1 MARHRPSEKRGRSLK
16 PHDYLEDPVL
26 ESRDA
31 RPQQTTQWK
40 VDEEDDTQPVLPVEY
55 TCSLKDFEL
64 YKKYPHLYK
73 DGKPLRKRVRI
84 LQYFVRVLN

>member
-1 MARHRPSEKRGRSLK
+1 
-16 PHDYLEDPVL
+16 
-26 ESRDA
+26 
-31 RPQQTTQWK
+31 